1 MSSEIK
7 TILVN
12 DPRISRITS
21 DIHVAVKEG
30 PASCVVQGY
39 KTNSNSNSTTLF
51 NVNVPS
57 ENTLVDRNLRV
68 QATLKLVLD
77 LTMKADTTTD
87 AFFIVPAAFP
97 LNQALQ
103 SASLTLNNAK
113 VSVQSADVLNVFTK
127 QFDQKFLSK
136 HIQTTPSYVDK
147 YFGLAVDGLNG
158 SFNSAWGGGIENA
171 EKDSDTSGRS
181 DCELTYTLYKYVDT
195 ALTAM
200 TANEAMTSGSQYV
213 CEVSLIVNEPI
224 LGMPALEFK
233 EDEANFMGMNSL
245 ELVLQYNNF
254 HNVFNCAQD
263 CIVNVTPGTRFGNS
277 TSSLFM
283 TDDAK
288 LMTRQMS
295 LHPSQYAKLSA
306 KNVLPF
312 DELVAYK
319 STIATLNEGVA
330 TVQGV
335 QTQVISMR
343 QIPDKIY
350 ILMRPTYNSQKPIYS
365 NNLVLPIT
373 GVNIVFNNKAGLLS
387 EMSQTDLYQMSRRN
401 GSQQSWNEFRGTVS
415 AGIGYNK
422 KYCGI
427 GGIVVIDPV
436 RDLGLDDI
444 LSSGSLGQFGFQ
456 AIVSGKTLVEHDIA
470 NADLGTLE
478 LVVIASYGGCII
490 TQQGSSAT
498 MSGLLTKSSV
508 LEAKESGKGAID
520 YETLEEMSG
529 GNLAKK
535 GITAIGNLLM
545 KNRGKIGKAVGEK
558 ISGSGAYQQSGGSK
572 LSKYM

>member
-1 MSSEIK
+1 MV
-7 TILVN
+7 T
-12 DPRISRITS
+12 
-21 DIHVAVKEG
+21 G
-30 PASCVVQGY
+30 
-39 KTNSNSNSTTLF
+39 
-51 NVNVPS
+51 
-57 ENTLVDRNLRV
+57 
-68 QATLKLVLD
+68 
-77 LTMKADTTTD
+77 
-87 AFFIVPAAFP
+87 
-97 LNQALQ
+97 
-103 SASLTLNNAK
+103 
-113 VSVQSADVLNVFTK
+113 
-127 QFDQKFLSK
+127 
-136 HIQTTPSYVDK
+136 
-147 YFGLAVDGLNG
+147 
-158 SFNSAWGGGIENA
+158 
-171 EKDSDTSGRS
+171 EK
-181 DCELTYTLYKYVDT
+181 
-195 ALTAM
+195 
-200 TANEAMTSGSQYV
+200 YV
-213 CEVSLIVNEPI
+213 CEVSLVVNEPI
-224 LGMPALEFK
+224 LGMPTLEFK

-254 HNVFNCAQD
+254 LNVFNCSQD
-263 CIVNVTPGTRFGNS
+263 CITTVTPGTRYGS
-277 TSSLFM
+277 SVSSLFM

-319 STIATLNEGVA
+319 STIATLA
-330 TVQGV
+330 PAATTVQGV

-387 EMSQTDLYQMSRRN
+387 EMSQTDLYHMSRRN
-401 GSQQSWNEFRGTVS
+401 GSQQSWNEFRGTVRGAS
-415 AGIGYNK
+415 GYNS

-427 GGIVVIDPV
+427 GGVIVIDPV

-456 AIVSGKTLVEHDIA
+456 AIVSGTTLVDHGVTNTE
-470 NADLGTLE
+470 LGTIE

-498 MSGLLTKSSV
+498 MSGLLTKFSV

-520 YETLEEMSG
+520 YETLSEMSG

-535 GITAIGNLLM
+535 GITAIGSLLK
-545 KNRGKIGKAVGEK
+545 KNRGKIGDAVGK
-558 ISGSGAYQQSGGSK
+558 IIAGAGAYQTSGGAQSK
-572 LSKYM
+572 LSKYA